1 MQKEEKSNLFDNR
14 FGGSIAIRG
23 FEFQF
28 LYSCY
33 SILQELNEQDLSKK
47 IGLERLEDLD
57 IIHKNEYVQ
66 LKTSSKN
73 IDASFFTKTNILKNF
88 VELYKSDKT
97 SNFKLVH
104 NSNISNG
111 YLKKLE
117 NKKIDKDTLEHW
129 AEKINEL
136 DTNLN
141 IDVRDFLSRIS
152 FEKTTEKEL
161 YSKSKKLILEK
172 FNLTLGSEETFLFA
186 LLHHILIWSKNRKE
200 VTHLDLLQVIQSV
213 KDSASKTPTLEAIS
227 KNYVSEITFKKQ
239 MNNKNFDNYF
249 DGKSARPEHIINEL
263 PIRRDYWE
271 EKILES
277 LFTHDIVTIKAS
289 SGQGKST
296 LAWQSAKI
304 FEDEFNFDIYELKYC
319 DDNTKV
325 EELYNFFKTR
335 LEIGKLPLIVIDG
348 LNQDVSKYNL
358 LIERLYSF
366 PIKIIITSREED
378 WNRFKPDISKYDLD
392 ILDITLLDD
401 EAIDI
406 FEKLKKKEKIFKD
419 IQTWQP
425 SWEKIKN
432 KALLIEY
439 IYLLTHGSMLQDR
452 LEYQVKCLRE
462 DELKSAAI
470 IEILRIV
477 SLADVLNI
485 KLETRKLTTSLQDN
499 IGFTSDRE
507 TVYSLLEKEYFIKFD
522 SKYIEGLHP
531 VRSEHLLKILHN
543 FILIEETAIS
553 LLKIIDDKFIYD
565 YFISISYYL
574 DDEKE
579 DFFEESSKIIS
590 QKSFSIMVDA
600 IDGLMHFEAY
610 NYWLENK
617 EVFEEVYEKG
627 FVNLFIMD
635 TLPFT
640 KLETIKNLNNIHKS
654 EALEYLIKKQNELS
668 CFNPF
673 NADIYKFVSQLS
685 KNITNF
691 IDNSFSYYKV
701 NFLIKWFRQ
710 FNLKFEHSFEF
721 DEIFLLD
728 ILQKEEIEE
737 SRALFNFLYVQNVK
751 KYNDFIEKN
760 KSNIFSILKKKTNSL
775 IIKEIDDD
783 IKIEYLIDNEK
794 ADKLNECSMERIDII
809 YDFFPEYKRY
819 CTEVLYLPFPNE
831 AIFKVVV
838 QNSIKQIPNENL
850 YHDFDVHINQIW
862 IKAITQ
868 HYSENSIYEWQKYH
882 YQLRTKLLDFT
893 KKINRTF
900 ELFIQKKISQNKS
913 QEIVNLANEALS
925 IIKLKKEFPR
935 VSISYENKKP
945 FEDEIKFISDYIG
958 SFQNVL
964 NQIFSL
970 FSDKFSQ
977 NSNLAIYN
985 LKDVKKYLTPMQN
998 SFNIIQNSTSF
1009 YFDFEEIKI
1018 EEKYWTSRLLKTIDF
1033 YRYENNIKMSD
1044 IKNQIEEWFQIKAK
1058 QELKNI
1064 YKILDTF
1071 EKECN
1076 FEVIY
1081 PKSVIEDGNFR
1092 EIVIGIKDIKE
1103 QDFEKVLLGLVGFYK
1118 IEEVS
1123 FLNVI
1128 NIVDN
1133 YSTYAFRVPI
1143 TYFLKVNH
1151 FLETEEY
1158 EESEYGNPHLIN
1170 ASERLLSYLNEN
1182 IVLNGTIQNE
1192 NLSILVQILFDI
1204 WKLIEYREKL
1214 DINSKIEKDWL
1225 TKLEREYSYKIKS
1238 KMNDDM
1244 KDYQEFIYSVLDNK
1258 IRISKENILKLL
1270 NESLGL

>member
-66 LKTSSKN
+66 LKTSSKD
-73 IDASFFTKTNILKNF
+73 IDASFFTKNNILKNF
-88 VELYKSDKT
+88 IELYKSDKT

-213 KDSASKTPTLEAIS
+213 KDSTSKTPTLEAIN

-239 MNNKNFDNYF
+239 INNKNFDNYF
-249 DGKSARPEHIINEL
+249 DGKSARPEHIIKEL

-325 EELYNFFKTR
+325 EELYDFFKTR

-348 LNQDVSKYNL
+348 LNKNVSAYNL
-358 LIERLYSF
+358 LLERLYGF
-366 PIKIIITSREED
+366 PIKVIITSREDD

-392 ILDITLLDD
+392 ILDITLLED
-401 EAIDI
+401 EAKDI
-406 FEKLKKKEKIFKD
+406 FEKLKKKDKIFED

-425 SWEKIKN
+425 SWEKIKE

-462 DELKSAAI
+462 DELKSAVI

-485 KLETRKLTTSLQDN
+485 KLETRKLTTFLQDN
-499 IGFTSDRE
+499 IGFKSDRE
-507 TVYSLLEKEYFIKFD
+507 TVYSLLKKEYFIKFD

-574 DDEKE
+574 DNEKE

-610 NYWLENK
+610 NFWLENK

-751 KYNDFIEKN
+751 KYNDFVEKN

-913 QEIVNLANEALS
+913 LEIVNLANEALS

-977 NSNLAIYN
+977 NSNSAIYN

-1009 YFDFEEIKI
+1009 YFDFEEIEI

-1033 YRYENNIKMSD
+1033 YRYENNIKLSD
-1044 IKNQIEEWFQIKAK
+1044 IKNQIEEWFQIKATR
-1058 QELKNI
+1058 ELENI

-1092 EIVIGIKDIKE
+1092 EIVIGIKDMKE

-1133 YSTYAFRVPI
+1133 YSTYAFKVPVP
-1143 TYFLKVNH
+1143 YFLKVNH
-1151 FLETEEY
+1151 YLETDEY
-1158 EESEYGNPHLIN
+1158 EEDEYGNPHPVN
-1170 ASERLLSYLNEN
+1170 VTETLLSNLNEKIVLKEHIQDAN
-1182 IVLNGTIQNE
+1182 IVTLIK
-1192 NLSILVQILFDI
+1192 ILYDI
-1204 WKLIEYREKL
+1204 WELIEYREKL
-1214 DINSKIEKDWL
+1214 DINSKIERDWL
-1225 TKLEREYSYKIKS
+1225 TELEREYSYKIKS
-1238 KMNDDM
+1238 KINDDM
-1244 KDYQEFIYSVLDNK
+1244 NDNQEFIYSILDNK
-1258 IRISKENILKLL
+1258 IQISKENILKLL
-1270 NESLGL
+1270 NENLRV

>member
-66 LKTSSKN
+66 LKTSSKD
-73 IDASFFTKTNILKNF
+73 IDASFFTKNNILKNF
-88 VELYKSDKT
+88 IELYKSDKT

-213 KDSASKTPTLEAIS
+213 KDSTSKTPTLEAIN

-239 MNNKNFDNYF
+239 INNKNFDNYF
-249 DGKSARPEHIINEL
+249 DGKSARPEHIIKEL

-462 DELKSAAI
+462 DELKSAVI

-900 ELFIQKKISQNKS
+900 ELFIQKKIPQNKS
-913 QEIVNLANEALS
+913 QEIVNLANEVLS

-935 VSISYENKKP
+935 VSINY
-945 FEDEIKFISDYIG
+945 EDEIKFISDYIG

-977 NSNLAIYN
+977 NSNSAIYN

-1009 YFDFEEIKI
+1009 YFDFEEIEI

-1033 YRYENNIKMSD
+1033 YRYENNIKLSD
-1044 IKNQIEEWFQIKAK
+1044 IKNQIEEWFQIKATR
-1058 QELKNI
+1058 ELENI

-1092 EIVIGIKDIKE
+1092 EIVIGIKDMKE

-1118 IEEVS
+1118 IKEVS

-1128 NIVDN
+1128 AIVDQ
-1133 YSTYAFRVPI
+1133 YATYAFRVPI
-1143 TYFLKVNH
+1143 TCFQKVNH
-1151 FLETEEY
+1151 LLKTEEY
-1158 EESEYGNPHLIN
+1158 EESEWGNFYPVNIT
-1170 ASERLLSYLNEN
+1170 AELLSYLKEEIVLNNNPQNEN
-1182 IVLNGTIQNE
+1182 I
-1192 NLSILVQILFDI
+1192 SILIQILFEI
-1204 WKLIEYREKL
+1204 WELTEYRGKL
-1214 DINSKIEKDWL
+1214 DINSKIERDWL
-1225 TKLEREYSYKIKS
+1225 TELEREYSYKIKN
-1238 KMNDDM
+1238 KINDDM
-1244 KDYQEFIYSVLDNK
+1244 NDNQEFIYSILDNK
-1258 IRISKENILKLL
+1258 IQISKENILKLL
-1270 NESLGL
+1270 NENLRV

>member
-1 MQKEEKSNLFDNR
+1 MMQKEEKSNLFDNR

-66 LKTSSKN
+66 LKTSSKD
-73 IDASFFTKTNILKNF
+73 IDASFFTKNNILKNF

-117 NKKIDKDTLEHW
+117 NKKINKDTLEHW

-152 FEKTTEKEL
+152 FEKTTEKDL

-186 LLHHILIWSKNRKE
+186 LLHHILIWSKGRKE
-200 VTHLDLLQVIQSV
+200 VTYTDLLKVIQFV
-213 KDSASKTPTLEAIS
+213 KDSASKTSTLEAIN
-227 KNYVSEITFKKQ
+227 KNYISRISFKKQ
-239 MNNKNFDNYF
+239 TNCENFDNYF

-263 PIRRDYWE
+263 PIRREYWE
-271 EKILES
+271 EKILVS
-277 LFTHDIVTIKAS
+277 LSKHDIVTIKAS

-304 FEDEFNFDIYELKYC
+304 FEDELNFDIYELNYC

-325 EELYNFFKTR
+325 EELYDFFITR
-335 LEIGKLPLIVIDG
+335 LEIGELPLIVIDG

-358 LIERLYSF
+358 LLERLYSF
-366 PIKIIITSREED
+366 PIKVIITSREED
-378 WNRFKPDISKYDLD
+378 WNRFKPDISKYNLD
-392 ILDITLLDD
+392 ILDITLLDE
-401 EAIDI
+401 EAIGI
-406 FEKLKKKEKIFKD
+406 FQKLKEKDKVFKD

-425 SWEKIKN
+425 SWEKIKD

-452 LEYQVKCLRE
+452 LEYQVKCLKE
-462 DELKSAAI
+462 DELESAVK
-470 IEILRIV
+470 IEILKIV

-485 KLETRKLTTSLQDN
+485 KLETRKLTTFLQDN
-499 IGFTSDRE
+499 IGFKSDRE

-565 YFISISYYL
+565 YFISISNYL

-579 DFFEESSKIIS
+579 DFFEASSQVIS

-610 NYWLENK
+610 NFWLENK

-627 FVNLFIMD
+627 FVNLFVMD

-640 KLETIKNLNNIHKS
+640 KLETIKNLNDIHRS
-654 EALEYLIKKQNELS
+654 EALEYLIKKQSELS
-668 CFNPF
+668 CYNPF
-673 NADIYKFVSQLS
+673 NTGIYKFVSQLS
-685 KNITNF
+685 KNITNLTGQF
-691 IDNSFSYYKV
+691 LSYNKV

-710 FNLKFEHSFEF
+710 LNLKINQSFDF
-721 DEIFLLD
+721 DEKILLD

-737 SRALFNFLYVQNVK
+737 SRALFNFYYIQDSN
-751 KYNDFIEKN
+751 KYNDFIAKN
-760 KSNIFSILKKKTNSL
+760 KSDIFSILKTKTNSL
-775 IIKEIDDD
+775 IIKEIDDE
-783 IKIEYLIDNEK
+783 IKIEYLIDDEK

-831 AIFKVVV
+831 DIFKVVV

-850 YHDFDVHINQIW
+850 YHNFDVHINRLW
-862 IKAITQ
+862 IDTLEYQ
-868 HYSENSIYEWQKYH
+868 YSNETVFEWQQYYFELRKNSVKYFK
-882 YQLRTKLLDFT
+882 KLNKIFELFFT
-893 KKINRTF
+893 KKISKNKADEVDDIFLEISSYLKR
-900 ELFIQKKISQNKS
+900 KKSFPYS
-913 QEIVNLANEALS
+913 LNL
-925 IIKLKKEFPR
+925 K
-935 VSISYENKKP
+935 NKKRP
-945 FEDEIKFISDYIG
+945 FENETG
-958 SFQNVL
+958 SITKYFGTFQDVL
-964 NQIFSL
+964 NQISAL
-970 FSDKFSQ
+970 FKDKFSSE
-977 NSNLAIYN
+977 SNLAIVH
-985 LKDVKKYLTPMQN
+985 LKDAHQQLNNMQS
-998 SFNIIQNSTSF
+998 SFKLIQESTNF
-1009 YFDFEEIKI
+1009 YFDFEEIEI

-1033 YRYENNIKMSD
+1033 YRYENNIKLSD
-1044 IKNQIEEWFQIKAK
+1044 IKTQIEEWSQIKAK
-1058 QELKNI
+1058 QELENI

-1081 PKSVIEDGNFR
+1081 PKSVIEDGNLR
-1092 EIVIGIKDIKE
+1092 EIVIGIKDMKE
-1103 QDFEKVLLGLVGFYK
+1103 HDLEKVMFGLVDFYK
-1118 IEEVS
+1118 IEKLS
-1123 FLNVI
+1123 FLNII

-1133 YSTYAFRVPI
+1133 YSTYAFQVPI

-1151 FLETEEY
+1151 FLETD
-1158 EESEYGNPHLIN
+1158 EYGNPHLVN
-1170 ASERLLSYLNEN
+1170 VTEELLSYLDET
-1182 IVLNGTIQNE
+1182 IVLNDTIQNE
-1192 NLSILVQILFDI
+1192 NASILVQILSDI
-1204 WKLIEYREKL
+1204 WELIEYREKL

-1238 KMNDDM
+1238 KINDDM

-1258 IRISKENILKLL
+1258 IQISKENILKLL